1 MAKTQKKW
9 PKKYK
14 SENFF
19 VLDDHLL
26 YQAPQSLTM
35 TFATLEKS
43 ESNLSA
49 LAARVLCPK

>member
-1 MAKTQKKW
+1 MAKLQKNGQQNT
-9 PKKYK
+9 
-14 SENFF
+14 SLRIFF

>member
-1 MAKTQKKW
+1 MAKSQKMA
-9 PKKYK
+9 KKYK

-19 VLDDHLL
+19 VLEDNLL
-26 YQAPQSLTM
+26 YQVPQSLTM

-43 ESNLSA
+43 ESILSA